1 MSSATLGIAVLSI
14 AAATTLAYTDES
26 AAAPPEKVEG
36 VYTLSFAYG
45 VEGLVL
51 IGHVED
57 LSDNPA
63 TDGFVKL
70 QYCVFKGVPE
80 PELACA
86 PSSACLDGSG
96 VWRTLRF
103 GRGIPVLPNGD
114 ALGSFGLVP
123 LELNTIG
130 FRGTY
135 IKGSEIEDGIIE
147 PKDWIRQ

>member
-1 MSSATLGIAVLSI
+1 MSSAALKVGVLSI
-14 AAATTLAYTDES
+14 AAAITLAPGLKA

-57 LSDNPA
+57 LSGNPA

-70 QYCVFKGVPE
+70 QYCVFKGTPE
-80 PELACA
+80 PEFACA

-135 IKGSEIEDGIIE
+135 TRGSEIEDGIIE
-147 PKDWIRQ
+147 PIDWIRQ